1 MKVSAFVLFLLLL
14 SCCKPHFR
22 GGRYVGM
29 DRAAAVCSRDRTGY
43 AVPVTY
49 RQTCISAGHVYTCI
63 SEGDNVWMCAP
74 ATTPLSME
82 KTE

>member
-1 MKVSAFVLFLLLL
+1 MKVISIVLFLLLL
-14 SCCKPHFR
+14 SCCKSPFR

-63 SEGDNVWMCAP
+63 SEGDNVWVCAQ
-74 ATTPLSME
+74 AATPLPME